1 MGRRLRPDWM
11 GLRWFNYRKQQW
23 GFDRGFQKSHSMTAN
38 SLSTAIQ
45 VKKTQINT
53 LIPRATF
60 GLQALDLTHIKSD
73 VNDSNLSSDLDDV
86 RPYIFVMC
94 WVEVRLIW
102 SDFSN
107 PRKWKKIIKKLSQSL
122 GWSNTKHQNSN
133 PHIFFFFFSLNGK
146 NVWKEQDF
154 ERRDVTWCRGNPT
167 EFYKEGIPRWKHDVR
182 RVSTQSKH
190 RDIIVVTMTILLH
203 TYWPV
208 NIHRNLV
215 SGDVQWCWFFFSLPR
230 IHCVVTSCFTVYFC
244 VHFL

>member
-1 MGRRLRPDWM
+1 MFHLIRLFKPSEMKR
-11 GLRWFNYRKQQW
+11 
-23 GFDRGFQKSHSMTAN
+23 
-38 SLSTAIQ
+38 
-45 VKKTQINT
+45 
-53 LIPRATF
+53 
-60 GLQALDLTHIKSD
+60 
-73 VNDSNLSSDLDDV
+73 
-86 RPYIFVMC
+86 
-94 WVEVRLIW
+94 
-102 SDFSN
+102 
-107 PRKWKKIIKKLSQSL
+107 IIKKLLQSL

-133 PHIFFFFFSLNGK
+133 PHIFFLFFFFSSNGK

-154 ERRDVTWCRGNPT
+154 ERRDVTRCRGNPT

-208 NIHRNLV
+208 NIHRSLV
-215 SGDVQWCWFFFSLPR
+215 SGDVQWCCFFFSLPR